1 MYHIFLKYI
10 QQNKLFLPQQKILLA
25 VSGGLDSMVLTDLM
39 LKAGFDFSVAH
50 FNHTTRNGES
60 DLDEEFVKDYCH
72 DIGIDFYSTKIDIYA
87 LINAG
92 KGNNF
97 QDTARRYRYM
107 WLEDIRCENKFD
119 LIATAHHKDDNIETF
134 IYKISS
140 GSGLKG
146 LQGVNIKKDKIIRP
160 LLSFTRKQIKA
171 YAITNNVKYRE
182 DSSNYSDKYSRNF
195 IRHNIIPLFEK
206 MFPDFEQRISTT
218 MRNLKSADKALSF
231 LIGKYFEDYIK
242 IERDIIYIE
251 KKIFKKSIDNKDII
265 YYFLSQYEYNASQIQ
280 SILKSLDNTGARF
293 CSIDHQ
299 LLIDRENIL
308 IRKIPESE
316 FTSLAVFPGNNKIEG
331 IGEIRI
337 EKIDVKE
344 DVDFSIGLYLNGDK
358 LNFPLI
364 LRRWHPGDRFRPF
377 GLKGKSKKLKKYFT
391 DKKLSIF
398 DKEDVFVLLNEE
410 EICMVIPYEISYDYR
425 VLKTSKNVFKIDCE
439 KQVIEK

>member
-1 MYHIFLKYI
+1 
-10 QQNKLFLPQQKILLA
+10 
-25 VSGGLDSMVLTDLM
+25 
-39 LKAGFDFSVAH
+39 
-50 FNHTTRNGES
+50 
-60 DLDEEFVKDYCH
+60 
-72 DIGIDFYSTKIDIYA
+72 
-87 LINAG
+87 
-92 KGNNF
+92 
-97 QDTARRYRYM
+97 
-107 WLEDIRCENKFD
+107 
-119 LIATAHHKDDNIETF
+119 
-134 IYKISS
+134 
-140 GSGLKG
+140 
-146 LQGVNIKKDKIIRP
+146 
-160 LLSFTRKQIKA
+160 
-171 YAITNNVKYRE
+171 
-182 DSSNYSDKYSRNF
+182 
-195 IRHNIIPLFEK
+195 
-206 MFPDFEQRISTT
+206 
-218 MRNLKSADKALSF
+218 
-231 LIGKYFEDYIK
+231 
-242 IERDIIYIE
+242 
-251 KKIFKKSIDNKDII
+251 
-265 YYFLSQYEYNASQIQ
+265 
-280 SILKSLDNTGARF
+280 
-293 CSIDHQ
+293 
-299 LLIDRENIL
+299 LIDRENIL